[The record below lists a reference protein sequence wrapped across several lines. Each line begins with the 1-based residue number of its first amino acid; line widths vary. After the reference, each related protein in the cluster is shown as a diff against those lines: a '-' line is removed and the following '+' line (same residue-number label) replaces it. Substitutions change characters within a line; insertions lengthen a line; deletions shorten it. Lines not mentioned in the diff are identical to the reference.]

1 MQEKCQNYL
10 HYSAFICTFDCEKIH
25 YVMEKTVKVKCLNN
39 GEELDVPI
47 GSQLEDVF
55 AQSGLQMKYGPTS
68 ARVNNKVEGMH
79 YRVYRPKTV
88 EFLDITSASGN
99 RAYIRTLFF
108 IFCKAVSDLGF
119 DPANVSIDIPVSNG
133 YYVNMQLPRPITL
146 EDVGNIRQRMQQI
159 IDATIPIHR
168 HEADTEEVISMFQQ
182 MGELSKVKLFRSTG
196 RMNTI
201 YYDIDGYTDYYYG
214 SLLTNTS
221 QIYLFGLEK
230 YRDGMLLRIPSTQH
244 PTELDEMTHQD
255 KMFAIFREHHQWQ
268 DIIGIRTVGD
278 LNEAVKR
285 GDTSLLI
292 QVSEALQEKKIAE
305 IAEEIARR
313 SSSLRLVL
321 IAGPSSSGKTTT
333 CKRLSV
339 QLLVNGIRP
348 VGISLDDYFVD
359 RQYTPRDEKGDFD
372 YEHLHAL
379 NLTLL
384 NEHINA
390 LLNGEEVELPKYDFH
405 TGKSKSSG
413 KKLRLKKDEVL
424 VMEGIHALNPE
435 LTAHIPQQQKY
446 RIYASALTTI
456 LLDNHNYIPTT
467 DNRLLRRIV
476 RDHKY
481 RGVCAQETI
490 RRWASVRKG
499 ENRWIFPYQEN
510 ADAMF
515 NTAMLFELAVLRE
528 QALPL
533 LEEVPEQCHEYAEAY
548 RLRKFL
554 RYFAPIPNREIPP
567 TSLLREFLGGS
578 SFKY

>member
-159 IDATIPIHR
+159 IDAAIPIHR

-285 GDTSLLI
+285 GDT
-292 QVSEALQEKKIAE
+292 
-305 IAEEIARR
+305 
-313 SSSLRLVL
+313 
-321 IAGPSSSGKTTT
+321 
-333 CKRLSV
+333 
-339 QLLVNGIRP
+339 
-348 VGISLDDYFVD
+348 
-359 RQYTPRDEKGDFD
+359 
-372 YEHLHAL
+372 
-379 NLTLL
+379 
-384 NEHINA
+384 
-390 LLNGEEVELPKYDFH
+390 
-405 TGKSKSSG
+405 
-413 KKLRLKKDEVL
+413 
-424 VMEGIHALNPE
+424 
-435 LTAHIPQQQKY
+435 
-446 RIYASALTTI
+446 
-456 LLDNHNYIPTT
+456 
-467 DNRLLRRIV
+467 
-476 RDHKY
+476 
-481 RGVCAQETI
+481 
-490 RRWASVRKG
+490 
-499 ENRWIFPYQEN
+499 
-510 ADAMF
+510 
-515 NTAMLFELAVLRE
+515 
-528 QALPL
+528 
-533 LEEVPEQCHEYAEAY
+533 
-548 RLRKFL
+548 
-554 RYFAPIPNREIPP
+554 
-567 TSLLREFLGGS
+567 
-578 SFKY
+578 

>member
-159 IDATIPIHR
+159 IDAAIPIHR

-379 NLTLL
+379 NLPLL

-424 VMEGIHALNPE
+424 VMEGIH
-435 LTAHIPQQQKY
+435 
-446 RIYASALTTI
+446 R
-456 LLDNHNYIPTT
+456 
-467 DNRLLRRIV
+467 
-476 RDHKY
+476 
-481 RGVCAQETI
+481 
-490 RRWASVRKG
+490 
-499 ENRWIFPYQEN
+499 
-510 ADAMF
+510 
-515 NTAMLFELAVLRE
+515 
-528 QALPL
+528 
-533 LEEVPEQCHEYAEAY
+533 
-548 RLRKFL
+548 
-554 RYFAPIPNREIPP
+554 
-567 TSLLREFLGGS
+567 
-578 SFKY
+578 